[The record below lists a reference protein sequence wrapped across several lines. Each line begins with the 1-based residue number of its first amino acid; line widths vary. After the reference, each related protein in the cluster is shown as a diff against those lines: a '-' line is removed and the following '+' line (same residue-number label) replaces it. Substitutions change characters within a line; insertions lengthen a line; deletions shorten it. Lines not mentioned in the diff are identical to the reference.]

1 MSDKSES
8 FFTFKN
14 ESLEDVYNKI
24 NSVGTV
30 AKDSVNEADAAQ
42 RDANDGKSE
51 TKTRNNL
58 TLYFILGFFGMLILS
73 ALFVLWYNSYIISWA
88 IELKDKDMLGS
99 VDNLSLLQLD
109 KVLSIIISAL
119 GTSLGFIIGYY
130 FKNK

>member
-1 MSDKSES
+1 MNDKEES
-8 FFTFKN
+8 PFVFKN
-14 ESLEDVYNKI
+14 ETLDDVYNKI
-24 NSVGTV
+24 NSVGT
-30 AKDSVNEADAAQ
+30 AALESVNQANAAQ
-42 RDANDGKSE
+42 KDVNDGKSE

-88 IELKDKDMLGS
+88 IELKNKDMLGS